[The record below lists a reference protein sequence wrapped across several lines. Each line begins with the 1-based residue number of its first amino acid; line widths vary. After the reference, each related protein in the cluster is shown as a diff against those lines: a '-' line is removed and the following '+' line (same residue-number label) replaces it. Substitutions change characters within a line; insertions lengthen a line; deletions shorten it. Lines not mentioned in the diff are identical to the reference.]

1 MLISPALPSSPTFL
15 LPSVH
20 FSPLPTFIIGTLQPS
35 LNSVPMSQ
43 ADHSAGH
50 SGADW
55 TSSPRSYLLSLDSEE
70 YPICAA
76 VAYLE
81 QPENVHLPGFLH
93 EKLVPKTDTV
103 TVKDD
108 TILADSDLDIAC
120 YNTKCKSDSESLAD
134 LGSFSFSRTSE
145 QRTSGQIIF
154 ELRQGSDGH
163 FTDVPPAIPLDEA
176 ETSLQEFLDS
186 APTYEIEDELFY
198 YPPYGAP
205 RWQVHV
211 SDERPRSPSPDPYF
225 TPVLAVHSSTFC
237 TSDEECARGRH
248 IVHHCPSN

>member
-1 MLISPALPSSPTFL
+1 M
-15 LPSVH
+15 
-20 FSPLPTFIIGTLQPS
+20 
-35 LNSVPMSQ
+35 
-43 ADHSAGH
+43 
-50 SGADW
+50 
-55 TSSPRSYLLSLDSEE
+55 DSETDE
-70 YPICAA
+70 CMEILDLLDTYLANYAKNISKVPVKKYSYAFYSKAA
-76 VAYLE
+76 TFVGVTY
-81 QPENVHLPGFLH
+81 G
-93 EKLVPKTDTV
+93 KLVVRKRTLT
-103 TVKDD
+103 
-108 TILADSDLDIAC
+108 S
-120 YNTKCKSDSESLAD
+120 
-134 LGSFSFSRTSE
+134 SFSFSRTSE

-163 FTDVPPAIPLDEA
+163 FTDVPPAIPLDKA

-205 RWQVHV
+205 RWQVLV

-248 IVHHCPSN
+248 ILHHCPSN